1 MSVGRSGPKETEAEG
16 LDLYVSVDGVAW
28 YPRER
33 LRRDLISFF
42 APVVRMAGNP
52 QVRVLVPGRFEDA
65 VTKTLSKG
73 RRVGTHF
80 VAQQPHSLA
89 GAVTVPL
96 LSSGDPSFDIVFS
109 PAFLSSL
116 LLGRRKTR
124 WYFYA
129 HEAAHV
135 LDYMDAFRKG
145 GRDAFFSY
153 PVSVREFFLHWALGV
168 SMEYRAEIW
177 AAGAVDRL
185 IPRGTAISRPAFD
198 SGADQLISALE
209 DVPSLL
215 EGTLHSLADRVMT
228 AREFGKTI
236 SPRIWEVLTLAAY
249 TSGRSDALSW
259 DAKFLA
265 DLRKEADYR
274 FFFDTWA
281 DIHAELR
288 SSAPPAPWYD
298 LNRPQELAKLLS
310 AFCEI
315 CGLRFTEVAATFYV
329 GLKPPSF
336 DSFTHPTGDRLIRQT
351 ILKLEE
357 VARSDACT
365 HRARIRARHDLV
377 AISIDT
383 TKPGW
388 AREQAQD
395 ALRRIVSFSEIHRG
409 GR

>member
-1 MSVGRSGPKETEAEG
+1 MSGVLSGPKETETER
-16 LDLYVSVDGVAW
+16 LDLYVSVDGVAR
-28 YPRER
+28 YARER

-42 APVVRMAGNP
+42 GPVVRMAGNP
-52 QVRVLVPGRFEDA
+52 QVRVSVPRRFEDA

-73 RRVGTHF
+73 RSVGTHF
-80 VAQQPHSLA
+80 VAQQPHSRA

-109 PAFLSSL
+109 PAFLFSL
-116 LLGRRKTR
+116 LLRRRKTR

-129 HEAAHV
+129 HEAAHL
-135 LDYMDAFRKG
+135 LDYIDAFRKA

-177 AAGAVDRL
+177 AVDAVNRL
-185 IPRGTAISRPAFD
+185 IPRGTAISRPVFD

-215 EGTLHSLADRVMT
+215 EGTLHVLADRVMT

-236 SPRIWEVLTLAAY
+236 SRRIWEVLTLAAY
-249 TSGRSDALSW
+249 TSGLSDALSW

-288 SSAPPAPWYD
+288 AVAPPAPWYD
-298 LNRPQELAKLLS
+298 MNRLREIAKLLS
-310 AFCEI
+310 TFCEI
-315 CGLRFTEVAATFYV
+315 CGLRFTEVATTFYV
-329 GLKPPSF
+329 GLESPSF
-336 DSFTHPTGDRLIRQT
+336 DSFTHPTEDRLIRQT

-365 HRARIRARHDLV
+365 HRARIRATHDLV
-377 AISIDT
+377 AISNDT
-383 TKPGW
+383 RKPGW
-388 AREQAQD
+388 AKEQAQE
-395 ALRRIVSFSEIHRG
+395 ALRRLVSFSEDHRG
-409 GR
+409 GP